1 MFQITQ
7 QIILGRRYDAYN
19 YNAIN
24 TFNATRHL
32 SGVRMYSPHAPLKW
46 RLERPQKSNLNPEI
60 VAVRDGLYCRVNVTV
75 RLAFTAYSLAGHL
88 S

>member
-19 YNAIN
+19 YKAIN
-24 TFNATRHL
+24 TLDATRHL

-46 RLERPQKSNLNPEI
+46 HLEKPQNFNLNPEI
-60 VAVRDGLYCRVNVTV
+60 VAVRMAY
-75 RLAFTAYSLAGHL
+75 TAELML
-88 S
+88 L

>member
-24 TFNATRHL
+24 TLDATRHL

-46 RLERPQKSNLNPEI
+46 HVVKSV
-60 VAVRDGLYCRVNVTV
+60 VAQRAT
-75 RLAFTAYSLAGHL
+75 
-88 S
+88 